1 MVVQKKEICDYNLDV
16 TKVNNVSISVRNKM
30 RNRLLGHKFQLEAA
44 LVMQWYSQN
53 LSFSSTV
60 FGQAMINTQ

>member
-30 RNRLLGHKFQLEAA
+30 RNRLLGKFQLEAA

-53 LSFSSTV
+53 LSFSSTKL
-60 FGQAMINTQ
+60 QRDINAN